1 MRISN
6 SATQTDPFLCRSGSR
21 RRRVIRWLTD
31 DRRDWPGR
39 ANAIASPSEA
49 VLTFLSKLAYG
60 HSALHQS

>member
-1 MRISN
+1 
-6 SATQTDPFLCRSGSR
+6 
-21 RRRVIRWLTD
+21 LTD